1 MNYNSFAK
9 VDTRSNMVFN
19 LWFCSFILLLTY
31 KPSNPINN
39 KEMAKEITTD
49 GVNISDK
56 DIIRTT
62 IYNFIS

>member
-1 MNYNSFAK
+1 
-9 VDTRSNMVFN
+9 
-19 LWFCSFILLLTY
+19 
-31 KPSNPINN
+31 
-39 KEMAKEITTD
+39 MAKEITTD

>member
-1 MNYNSFAK
+1 
-9 VDTRSNMVFN
+9 
-19 LWFCSFILLLTY
+19 LLTY
-31 KPSNPINN
+31 KPSKPINN